1 MSSQPLNT
9 PGEAEDDELVAYL
22 DGELDAETARRL
34 EQRLE
39 ADQQLRRKYRQ
50 MAASWDLL
58 DQLPRAKVDD
68 AFTRHTV
75 ETVAIAVSDD
85 VQTTEMSEPRRRR
98 LRWGITGIAALAAAA
113 TGFAL
118 IAALRPSSNDKLL
131 RDLPV
136 IENLELYQQ
145 AHDIDFLRK
154 MHDDGLFPEE
164 SSDAP

>member
-50 MAASWDLL
+50 MAVSWDLL

-85 VQTTEMSEPRRRR
+85 VQDLCRNRGDGVCVGASPESPH
-98 LRWGITGIAALAAAA
+98 WPPPQLAS
-113 TGFAL
+113 
-118 IAALRPSSNDKLL
+118 P
-131 RDLPV
+131 
-136 IENLELYQQ
+136 
-145 AHDIDFLRK
+145 
-154 MHDDGLFPEE
+154 
-164 SSDAP
+164 